1 MTYPIV
7 EIEKLG
13 LPQPQGIIHVGANNG
28 CEFDSYKRVN
38 PEIVLYIEPIPS
50 IYEELKNRISNTVN
64 HFALQY
70 LCSDIDN
77 EDVVFNVASNN
88 GLSSS
93 FLPLGRHEEI
103 YPDIQYVDSF
113 RVQTRTV
120 DSLLRELF
128 PHIPENK
135 FQLLVIDTQG
145 CDLKVLGGCHR
156 LLRNGLKYVSVEISE
171 EPLYEG
177 GCTHEQITDFL
188 KLYGF
193 RMKNMFIHSAGW
205 GEAFYVKHRKLAIF
219 QSFGNNSDSNKI
231 SWDNLALHK
240 PCQQSSYYQF
250 FTPELVTKQS
260 AVNGIKNGQF
270 SFHTEKEVNPWWQVD
285 LEKCYELKEIKIYNR
300 LNSCSERARTLR
312 VLLSSDGGNWEEI
325 YANDEG
331 SIFGGVDNNPLII
344 PIDGKVAR
352 YVRLQLNEENY
363 LHLDEVEVYGR

>member
-13 LPQPQGIIHVGANNG
+13 LHKPQGIIHVGANNG
-28 CEFDSYKRVN
+28 CEFDSYKQVN
-38 PEIVLYIEPIPS
+38 PEIVLYIEPIPR
-50 IYEELKNRISNTVN
+50 IYEELKNRISNTAN

-77 EDVVFNVASNN
+77 EDVVFNIASNN

-120 DSLLRELF
+120 DSLVRELF
-128 PHIPENK
+128 PNIPENK

-205 GEAFYVKHRKLAIF
+205 GEAFYVKHSKLAIF
-219 QSFGNNSDSNKI
+219 KNFGDENTI
-231 SWDNLALHK
+231 CLDNVSLHK

-250 FTPELVTKQS
+250 FTPGRLQS

-270 SFHTEKEVNPWWQVD
+270 SFHTEKEINPWWQVD
-285 LEKCYELKEIKIYNR
+285 LEESYQLREIKIYNR
-300 LNSCSERARTLR
+300 VGSLSERARTLR
-312 VLLSSDGGNWEEI
+312 VLLSSDGANWEEN
-325 YANDEG
+325 YANDECN
-331 SIFGGVDNNPLII
+331 IFGGVDSNPLII
-344 PIDGKVAR
+344 PIHGKVAR

-363 LHLDEVEVYGR
+363 LHLDEVEVYKM